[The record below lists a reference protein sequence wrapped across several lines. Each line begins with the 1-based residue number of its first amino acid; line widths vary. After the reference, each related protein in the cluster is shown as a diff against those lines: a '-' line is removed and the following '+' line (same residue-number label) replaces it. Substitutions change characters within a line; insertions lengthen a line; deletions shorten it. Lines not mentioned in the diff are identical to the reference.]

1 MSTRETIDEIVNT
14 CVLELFG
21 PHGTEIARG
30 DKRFDP
36 HEYVSVIGFYGS
48 SMHGALGLGVDRG
61 VISLMMDGPGR
72 DVHQRSL
79 AEDWVGESANQVL
92 GRIKNKLLAYDVTV
106 GLGVPM
112 VLRGVEVH
120 LAKSTSDVWHYRFVC
135 PQGGLT
141 VWFDCRMDEALVLE
155 RREDL
160 GDLVAREGELT
171 MF

>member
-1 MSTRETIDEIVNT
+1 MTTREIIDEIVT
-14 CVLELFG
+14 ACALELFG
-21 PHGTEIARG
+21 PHDTEVARG
-30 DKRFDP
+30 DKRLDP

-48 SMHGALGLGVDRG
+48 SMHGALGLGDDRG
-61 VISLMMDGPGR
+61 VIGLMMNGPTG
-72 DVHQRSL
+72 DFCQRSL
-79 AEDWVGESANQVL
+79 AEDWVGETANQLL

-120 LAKSTSDVWHYRFVC
+120 LATSTSDVWHYRFVC

-155 RREDL
+155 RSEAP
-160 GDLVAREGELT
+160 DLVAREGELT